1 MGLYSLKLACK
12 AGVQLFLSVKVALC
26 ASSAWSCMGEFF
38 WLEPWFR
45 WKSLAA
51 IGTVLSFTC
60 LTSLFHRRDHF
71 EQRMQQAFVE
81 VQHLGDSVASSLCDG
96 CV

>member
-12 AGVQLFLSVKVALC
+12 AGVQLSVKVALC
-26 ASSAWSCMGEFF
+26 ASSAWSCMGFF
-38 WLEPWFR
+38 WLEPWFC

-51 IGTVLSFTC
+51 IGTVLSFSR
-60 LTSLFHRRDHF
+60 LTSLFHRKDHS

-81 VQHLGDSVASSLCDG
+81 VQHLVDSVASSLCDG